1 MRNSSKLLALGLVLF
16 LGACSLSA
24 EDTAFLDK
32 VKGKTAFDDATTQDD
47 TTKIGSF
54 SKDGKEFTPVSP
66 GQKVTFDE
74 ATDANTAKYAVT
86 VSGTE
91 FVYTITTA
99 DGKTGS
105 VKAGSREIDA
115 WLK

>member
-1 MRNSSKLLALGLVLF
+1 MKNSSKLLALGLVLF

-24 EDTAFLDK
+24 EDEGFLGK
-32 VKGKTAFDDATTQDD
+32 VKGKTAYSNATTQDD
-47 TTKIGSF
+47 TSKIGVF
-54 SKDGKEFTPVSP
+54 SADGKEFDPAIGETV
-66 GQKVTFDE
+66 KFDGT
-74 ATDANTAKYAVT
+74 TDANTAKYAVT

-91 FVYTITTA
+91 LVYTITTA

-105 VKAGSREIDA
+105 VKAGSRELKA

>member
-24 EDTAFLDK
+24 EDEAFLGK
-32 VKGKTAFDDATTQDD
+32 VKGKTAYSSETTQDD
-47 TTKIGSF
+47 STKIGAF
-54 SKDGKEFTPVSP
+54 NADGKEFTPLSP
-66 GQKVTFDE
+66 RPAVTFDGT
-74 ATDANTAKYAVT
+74 TDANTAKYAVT

-91 FVYTITTA
+91 YVYTITTA

-105 VKAGSREIDA
+105 VKAGSSEFEA

>member
-24 EDTAFLDK
+24 EDEGFLGK
-32 VKGKTAFDDATTQDD
+32 VKGKTAYGNATTQDD
-47 TTKIGSF
+47 TTKIGTFNS
-54 SKDGKEFTPVSP
+54 DGKEFTPVSP
-66 GQKVTFDE
+66 GQKVTFDGT
-74 ATDANTAKYAVT
+74 TDANTAKYAVT

-91 FVYTITTA
+91 YVYTITTA

-105 VKAGSREIDA
+105 VKAGSSEFEA